1 MTRREPIWRG
11 IAPAYTSRASWAA
24 TYRNIVM
31 SWDHQILLF
40 AVVHRSEVLG
50 YFSRR
55 DLARRLQES
64 APMLGAQ
71 N

>member
-1 MTRREPIWRG
+1 
-11 IAPAYTSRASWAA
+11 
-24 TYRNIVM
+24 M

-71 N
+71 K